1 VVVVGVAHK
10 AASWRRRAGHIH
22 DKGDKHRET
31 FHTSCS
37 IDGLIQRE
45 FAKLPLIITIAVVK
59 PREELLSKSI
69 QDPRVLPF

>member
-59 PREELLSKSI
+59 PREELLSNQSKVTAI
-69 QDPRVLPF
+69 LT

>member
-1 VVVVGVAHK
+1 MVVVGIAHK

-22 DKGDKHRET
+22 DKGDKYRET

-59 PREELLSKSI
+59 PREELLSNQSKVTAI
-69 QDPRVLPF
+69 LT